1 MKKRIL
7 MSMLCLSLL
16 VCSVPGALAEESN
29 VGNSQPPVVSDEGN
43 TELPVPDAPPAP
55 TVQSV
60 TCKQIVLNPTEGC
73 EYALVPSDG
82 SLTGPVLW
90 QQSPVFADVAVNT
103 AYTAYQRY
111 AATETH
117 QTSAASVGLV
127 VIPKHTERSA
137 VTAPTCTE
145 KGYTKHVCTVCGA
158 SYTDSET
165 DALGH
170 DYQSTVIAPTC
181 TAKGYTKH
189 TCTRCG
195 TSYMDSEKAAL
206 GHSYQNTVVAPTCT
220 AKGYTRHTCS
230 RCGTSYTDSEKAALG
245 HSYQNTVTAPT
256 CTAKGYTKHT
266 CTRCGTGYTDS
277 GKAALGHKLTKT
289 AAKKATCTKAGNN
302 AYWTCSRCGKVFSD
316 AKGTKATTAA
326 QQQIKATG
334 HSYKTV
340 TTKATPSKNGS
351 IRTTCKNCGKTKS
364 STTISR
370 PKRIVLSKS
379 WYAWD
384 GSSHKPTV
392 TVKNA
397 SGSTISSKHYSVSWP
412 SNTKS
417 AGKHTITVRFKGE
430 KYSGT
435 MTASYTIGAKSISG
449 KKIHLSRS
457 HYTYN
462 GKVHHPTVTIAGLR
476 EGTDF
481 TVSYS
486 DTINA
491 GIATV
496 RVTGK
501 GNYTGSVSKT
511 FTIRPRR
518 TGIQKLSARREGF
531 YVRWKEVPSQ
541 ISGYEVEYSRTGS
554 FAKSQKVRVDVSKR
568 SAKVLNLQGGKNY
581 YVRVRTYK
589 NVGNTRVYSK
599 RSAVWQI
606 QTKEAA
612 SA

>member
-7 MSMLCLSLL
+7 MSMLCLCLL

-29 VGNSQPPVVSDEGN
+29 VGNSQPPVVSDGGN

-90 QQSPVFADVAVNT
+90 QQSPVFENVTVNT
-103 AYTAYQRY
+103 AYTVYQRY

-137 VTAPTCTE
+137 VTAPTCKE

-195 TSYMDSEKAAL
+195 TSY
-206 GHSYQNTVVAPTCT
+206 
-220 AKGYTRHTCS
+220 
-230 RCGTSYTDSEKAALG
+230 TDSE
-245 HSYQNTVTAPT
+245 
-256 CTAKGYTKHT
+256 
-266 CTRCGTGYTDS
+266 
-277 GKAALGHKLTKT
+277 KAALGHKLTKT

-302 AYWTCSRCGKVFSD
+302 AYWTCTRCGKVFSD

-379 WYAWD
+379 SYSWD
-384 GSSHKPTV
+384 GRSHKPTV